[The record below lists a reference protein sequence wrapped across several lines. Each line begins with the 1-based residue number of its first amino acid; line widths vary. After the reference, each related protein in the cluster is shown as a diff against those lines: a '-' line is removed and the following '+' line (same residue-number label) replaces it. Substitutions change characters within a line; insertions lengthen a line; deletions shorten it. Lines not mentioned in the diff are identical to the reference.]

1 MTGYACATGQAVIV
15 IDVAIGALAWWNRVQ
30 TGKGESGCGVVK
42 FRVNPCDRVMAALT
56 RRGEARVRYGS
67 CGVVVIGLMAT
78 DARSVGDVVV
88 IVDVAIRAL
97 PGRHGV
103 RSGKWEPG
111 LGMIERSRLPRRGVV
126 AELASLR
133 ESPSHVVGIGCTLEI
148 LQMA

>member
-56 RRGEARVRYGS
+56 RRGAARVRYGS
-67 CGVVVIGLMAT
+67 CGVVF
-78 DARSVGDVVV
+78 